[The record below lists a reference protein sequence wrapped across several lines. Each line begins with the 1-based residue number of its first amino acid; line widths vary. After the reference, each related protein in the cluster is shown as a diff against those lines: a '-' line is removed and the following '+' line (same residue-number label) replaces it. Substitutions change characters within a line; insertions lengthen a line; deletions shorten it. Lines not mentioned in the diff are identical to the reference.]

1 MRVRYT
7 TPSRK
12 RRNKI
17 LQRTKGFGGARGTR
31 IRVAK
36 EALLHAMSYEY
47 RDRRA
52 KKRLIRRLW
61 ITRISAFVRAHEMTY
76 SRFIE
81 GLTKAQVRINRK
93 VLSNLAIIDPE
104 AMLQYVELARK
115 SLG

>member
-7 TPSRK
+7 TPSHK
-12 RRNKI
+12 RRKKI
-17 LQRTKGFGGARGTR
+17 LERAKGFTGARGTR
-31 IRVAK
+31 LRVAK

-61 ITRISAFVRAHEMTY
+61 ITRISAFVRAQDMSY

-81 GLTKAQVRINRK
+81 GLSKAQVRINRK
-93 VLSNLAIIDPE
+93 VLSNLAITDPDV
-104 AMLQYVELARK
+104 MLRYVELARK
-115 SLG
+115 NLG